1 MSKKNKKKKKG
12 PQHQPRGA
20 KSPSSRTEGE
30 SRQSVAV
37 TVAWMLSLLVTLAAE
52 VIAIPAVIFSKANPQ
67 PLGEGLTTSHVADLF
82 LFLSLVTG
90 LITAGLVPL
99 VYRVRSIPPPQ
110 SIALTALVAGA
121 VPPITMVLRWLL

>member
-1 MSKKNKKKKKG
+1 MAKKKKKR
-12 PQHQPRGA
+12 PQPSPRA
-20 KSPSSRTEGE
+20 ATPISMPSDGE

-52 VIAIPAVIFSKANPQ
+52 VIAIPATIIAKANPQ
-67 PLGEGLTTSHVADLF
+67 AIGEGLTTAHIADLF

-90 LITAGLVPL
+90 LVTAALVPL
-99 VYRVRSIPPPQ
+99 VYRVRAIPPPQ
-110 SIALTALVAGA
+110 SIAITALVAAA